1 MNAAAPM
8 GEVRCT
14 VADAVASI
22 VFDRPTARNAMT
34 WQMYDGL
41 VAACDL
47 IVADRSVRVATLR
60 GAGGE
65 AFVAGTDIGQFAVF
79 ASAED
84 GVVYEQRMNEII
96 GRVEALPVPT
106 VAIVDGPAMGGGLI
120 LATVCDFRLASPAA
134 RFGVPIARTVGNC
147 LSIANLARLVAAF
160 GTGRT
165 RRLLLLADV
174 IGVEEAAAIDYAE
187 AVPADALDQRA
198 AALCSQLKLSAP
210 LTIRAARAA
219 LHRLTLHGLPED
231 EDLVRLVYGSG
242 DFKAGVAAF
251 LAKTRPDWRGE

>member
-1 MNAAAPM
+1 MSAAASD
-8 GEVRCT
+8 GVVHCT
-14 VADAVASI
+14 IADHVASI
-22 VFDRPTARNAMT
+22 VFDRPAAHNAMT

-41 VAACDL
+41 VGACDR
-47 IVADRSVRVATLR
+47 IVADRTVRVATLR

-65 AFVAGTDIGQFAVF
+65 AFVAGTDINQFAAF
-79 ASAED
+79 ASAGD
-84 GVVYEQRMNEII
+84 GVIYEQRMSEII

-120 LATVCDFRLASPAA
+120 LATVCDFRLAGPAA

-174 IGVEEAAAIDYAE
+174 IGAEEAAAIGYAE
-187 AVPADALDQRA
+187 TLSADALDQRA

-210 LTIRAARAA
+210 LTMRAVRAA

-231 EDLVRLVYGSG
+231 EDLVRLVYGSD

-251 LAKTRPDWRGE
+251 MAKTRPDWRGQ